1 MAQNKQIDSLKTLL
15 KTAKEDTNKVTVLI
29 NLSRQVSNLDS
40 SLSLATDAKT
50 LASKIIFK
58 KGLADAYNII
68 GVVCYSRGDY
78 PNALKNFFASLKIKE
93 EIGDKKSI
101 ANSYNNI
108 GNIYY
113 QQGSYTDALKNYII
127 SLKISREID
136 DKTGVCA
143 SYNSIG
149 ATYSMQGN
157 YPEAL
162 KNHVTC
168 LKLAKEI
175 GNNQIIAYSYNN
187 IGEVYHKQN
196 NYTEAL
202 KNFFACLKIMEEMGD
217 KHGITSSFINIGAA
231 HLKLRNYIIAEEYA
245 MKALALTKETG
256 DLENSK
262 QANRLLSEI
271 YATTNRHKEA
281 LASYKAY
288 SIAKDSL
295 LNEENTKKIV
305 QMQMKY
311 EFDKK
316 EAIVNQEKKDL
327 KKDMIIGFTILGLI
341 IVVMFLLFAFR
352 SLRVTAKQIL
362 LMVGNFFRLFITRP
376 YTKKRGFGK

>member
-1 MAQNKQIDSLKTLL
+1 MFNLRHTIFFLFIAFGMLQGMAQNKQIDSLNAIL
-15 KTAKEDTNKVTVLI
+15 KIAKEDTNKVTILI
-29 NLSRQVSNLDS
+29 NLSRQVSNTDS
-40 SLSLATDAKT
+40 SLLFATDAKT

-68 GVVCYSRGDY
+68 GVVYNQGNY

-93 EIGDKKSI
+93 EIGNKKSI

-113 QQGSYTDALKNYII
+113 QQGNYTDALKNYFT
-127 SLKISREID
+127 SLKLSREIG
-136 DKTGVCA
+136 DKTGICA
-143 SYNSIG
+143 SYNSMG

-157 YPEAL
+157 YPKAL
-162 KNHVTC
+162 KNHVAC

-175 GNNQIIAYSYNN
+175 CNNQIIAYSYNN
-187 IGEVYHKQN
+187 IGEVYHKQS

-217 KHGITSSFINIGAA
+217 KHGITSSFINISQA
-231 HLKLRNYIIAEEYA
+231 HLKLKNYIIAEEYGIR
-245 MKALALTKETG
+245 ALVLIKETE

-262 QANRLLSEI
+262 EANKWLSEV
-271 YATTNRHKEA
+271 YAATNRHKEA

-316 EAIVNQEKKDL
+316 KPLLIKRKK
-327 KKDMIIGFTILGLI
+327 I
-341 IVVMFLLFAFR
+341 
-352 SLRVTAKQIL
+352 
-362 LMVGNFFRLFITRP
+362 
-376 YTKKRGFGK
+376 